1 MIRELGRNKNEGM
14 SRTVSALIK
23 VENVCDGGHGA
34 VVMDP
39 KKILAAERLKF
50 GLWSVIE
57 G

>member
-14 SRTVSALIK
+14 SRTVLALIK

-50 GLWSVIE
+50 GL
-57 G
+57 